1 MKINRIVP
9 LMLAALAVAAL
20 VAQPARAQFNGN
32 GFFGQAVGGVSVS
45 TDGVLSMPISKNTLL
60 AREAYQ
66 KAVKPQAEALKS
78 KVGLRM
84 ISLRAIEDA
93 VARSTAKD
101 FSDVPQEVLFL
112 AGIQRVEFVFLYPEQ
127 NDIVLAGPG
136 EGWKVDENANIV
148 GVTTGKPV
156 LRLDDLMLAMQTT
169 ENARNGGISVSID
182 PTEEG
187 RIAFERAA
195 SSIGKFSPEVTEVL
209 EKAMGPQK
217 ISING
222 VPKTSHL
229 ARTLV
234 AGDYKMKRIA
244 MKLEPSPVKGLGSYV
259 DLIRSQPKNVMPRW
273 WMACD
278 YEPMAKSADGLA
290 WQLRGRGVKVMTEDE
305 VIAHGKVAG
314 TGKSSDAAQKWAD
327 TMTAKYEE
335 LSVAEPVFGELRNVM
350 DLCVISALLA
360 KENLLAKANLELP
373 TLMGAASKP
382 QPTEW
387 KWDAPT
393 QVATQCSVV
402 HKTGKYF
409 ITASGGV
416 DINSWAIADKTQEV
430 SSVGETRQK
439 AAAKNAGSLY
449 W

>member
-1 MKINRIVP
+1 MKMNRIAT
-9 LMLAALAVAAL
+9 LMLAMLATAIMLPGQVL
-20 VAQPARAQFNGN
+20 AQNNNN

-45 TDGVLSMPISKNTLL
+45 TDGVLAMPITKDITL
-60 AREAYQ
+60 AREAFT
-66 KAVKPQAEALKS
+66 KAMKPQADALKN
-78 KVGLRM
+78 KVGMRM
-84 ISLRAIEDA
+84 ISLRAIEEA
-93 VARSTAKD
+93 IAKSND
-101 FSDVPQEVLFL
+101 KNGNDLPEEILFL

-136 EGWKVDENANIV
+136 EGWKLDENANMV
-148 GVTTGKPV
+148 GVTTGRPV
-156 LRLDDLMLAMQTT
+156 IRLEDLMLALRTT

-187 RIAFERAA
+187 RLELDR
-195 SSIGKFSPEVTEVL
+195 VL
-209 EKAMGPQK
+209 ANIKQFNEGVVDVVEKALGPQK

-222 VPKTSHL
+222 VPKTSHV

-234 AGDYKMKRIA
+234 AADYKMKRIA
-244 MKLEPSPVKGLGSYV
+244 MKLEQSPVKGLGSYV
-259 DLIRSQPKNVMPRW
+259 DMLKAAPKNMMPRW

-290 WQLRGRGVKVMTEDE
+290 WQLRGKGVKVMTEDE
-305 VIAHGKVAG
+305 VAINGKVAG
-314 TGKSSDAAQKWAD
+314 TGKTSDAAQKWAD
-327 TMTAKYEE
+327 NMTAKYDE

-350 DLCVISALLA
+350 DLCVISALIA
-360 KENLLAKANLELP
+360 KENLLAKANLEIP
-373 TLMGAASKP
+373 TLLGSDQKL
-382 QPTEW
+382 QPHEW
-387 KWDAPT
+387 NAPT
-393 QVATQCSVV
+393 QVSTQCSVT
-402 HKTGKYF
+402 HKARNYI

-430 SSVGETRQK
+430 PAVGETRQK

>member
-1 MKINRIVP
+1 MKMNRIVAM
-9 LMLAALAVAAL
+9 MLGLLASAVMF
-20 VAQPARAQFNGN
+20 QGQARAQVVNGG
-32 GFFGQAVGGVSVS
+32 GFFGQAVGGVSIS
-45 TDGVLSMPISKNTLL
+45 TDGFLKMPITKDITL
-60 AREAYQ
+60 AREAQ
-66 KAVKPQAEALKS
+66 LKAMKPLPDALKS
-78 KVGLRM
+78 KVGMRM
-84 ISLRAIEDA
+84 ISMRAIEEA
-93 VARSTAKD
+93 IAKSKD
-101 FSDVPQEVLFL
+101 KNFSDVPQEILFL

-148 GVTTGKPV
+148 GITTGRPV
-156 LRLDDLMLAMQTT
+156 LRLDDLMMALQTT

-187 RIAFERAA
+187 RLALDRAA
-195 SSIGKFSPEVTEVL
+195 ASYTRFSPEVGDVF

-217 ISING
+217 ISITG

-234 AGDYKMKRIA
+234 ASDYKMKRIA

-259 DLIRSQPKNVMPRW
+259 DMIKSQPKNMMPRW

-290 WQLRGRGVKVMTEDE
+290 WQLRGKGVKVMTEDE
-305 VIAHGKVAG
+305 VIAQGKVAG
-314 TGKSSDAAQKWAD
+314 TGKTSDAAQKWAD
-327 TMTAKYEE
+327 NMTDKYDE
-335 LSVAEPVFGELRNVM
+335 LSVAEPVFGELRNAM
-350 DLCVISALLA
+350 DLCIISALIA
-360 KENLLAKANLELP
+360 KENLLAKANLKIP
-373 TLMGAASKP
+373 ALMGGDG

-387 KWDAPT
+387 NWNAPT
-393 QVATQCSVV
+393 QVDTQCSIV
-402 HKTGKYF
+402 HRGSKYF

-416 DINSWAIADKTQEV
+416 EINSWAIADKTQEV
-430 SSVGETRQK
+430 PAVGETRQK
-439 AAAKNAGSLY
+439 AAAKSAGGLY

>member
-1 MKINRIVP
+1 MKMNRIVP
-9 LMLAALAVAAL
+9 FFAALLAAASLLPAVSL
-20 VAQPARAQFNGN
+20 AQFNNGG

-45 TDGVLSMPISKNTLL
+45 TEGFLAMPIKRDIGLT
-60 AREAYQ
+60 RDAYT
-66 KAVKPQAEALKS
+66 KAMKPQAEALKN
-78 KVGLRM
+78 KVGMRM
-84 ISLRAIEDA
+84 ISLRAIEEA
-93 VARSTAKD
+93 LAKSKD
-101 FSDVPQEVLFL
+101 KNGNDLPEEILFL
-112 AGIQRVEFVFLYPEQ
+112 AGIQRIEYVFLYPEQ

-148 GVTTGKPV
+148 GITTGRPV
-156 LRLDDLMLAMQTT
+156 IRLEDLMLAMRTT

-187 RIAFERAA
+187 RLALERAA
-195 SSIGKFSPEVTEVL
+195 ASFGQFRPEAVEVF

-234 AGDYKMKRIA
+234 ASDYKMKRIA

-259 DLIRSQPKNVMPRW
+259 DMIKSQPKNIMPRW

-305 VIAHGKVAG
+305 VVAGGKVVG
-314 TGKSSDAAQKWAD
+314 TGKTGDLAQKWAD
-327 TMTAKYEE
+327 NMTAKYDD
-335 LSVAEPVFGELRNVM
+335 LAVAEPVFGELRNVM
-350 DLCVISALLA
+350 DLCVISALIA
-360 KENLLAKANLELP
+360 KENLLAKAHLDLP
-373 TLMGAASKP
+373 TLTAANSNL
-382 QPTEW
+382 QPADW
-387 KWDAPT
+387 NAPT

-402 HKTGKYF
+402 HRSTKAF
-409 ITASGGV
+409 ITVSGGV

-430 SSVGETRQK
+430 PAVGETRQK
-439 AAAKNAGSLY
+439 AAAKSAGGLY